1 MSPSTY
7 YTATDWE
14 QSSGPI
20 IPRQYPVGNLWPLG
34 LASEIGGGN
43 KQVLVDGIHP
53 PVAIGLR
60 ADRGNNQTGVV
71 LTYNALGDLAQVNIA
86 EGFITRQWVANILTY
101 NGGNPATWA
110 AAFNIGAPVYIDDSA
125 NLSAGCNLSLSPLN
139 SAGSGNPFFGYL
151 IYAQDEYV
159 DHGVGGAGVAA
170 VWPVAGDVGKTLEVL
185 LTVEHINR

>member
-7 YTATDWE
+7 YTDTDWE

-20 IPRQYPVGNLWPLG
+20 LPRQYPVGNLWPLG

-53 PVAIGLR
+53 PVAIGLK
-60 ADRGNNQTGVV
+60 ADRGNNLTGVV

-125 NLSAGCNLSLSPLN
+125 DLSAGCNLSLSPLN
-139 SAGSGNPFFGYL
+139 SAGSANPFFGYL

-170 VWPVAGDVGKTLEVL
+170 VWPVTGDNAHTLEVL
-185 LTVEHINR
+185 LTVMHVNR